1 MSNKMALDALTPLT
15 RDETEH
21 GREYFDAAQVRA
33 ALQAEPQPEQEEE
46 FTQGVNAAVAMLEKI
61 AADHCEKHA
70 WTDPDTGVREL
81 KPGPIEDYYNTVMEL
96 AGNVRSIV
104 HAPGSKDLKKGGV

>member
-1 MSNKMALDALTPLT
+1 MNTKLKS
-15 RDETEH
+15 E
-21 GREYFDAAQVRA
+21 Q
-33 ALQAEPQPEQEEE
+33 QAGPQPEQEEE

-104 HAPGSKDLKKGGV
+104 HAPESKDLKKGGV